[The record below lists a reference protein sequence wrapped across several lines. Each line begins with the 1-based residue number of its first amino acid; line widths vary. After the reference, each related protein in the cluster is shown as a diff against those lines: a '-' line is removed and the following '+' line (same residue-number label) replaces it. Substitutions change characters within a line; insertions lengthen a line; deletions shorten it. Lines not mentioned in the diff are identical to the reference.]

1 MVNGPQHRD
10 EVQIPRL
17 ASLARDDIETFTSL
31 GVATVYEAAGRV
43 GLVDVELHQIVP
55 GSRVCGPARAVLCAE
70 GDNLMVHAAMAVVQ
84 PGEILVLVMPREEPI
99 ALVGDLLATQAKA
112 RGVAGMLVGAAVRDV
127 ESLRT
132 LGLPIWSRFIRA
144 RGASRA
150 NAGELNA
157 PVQIGGATINTGDY
171 VLMDAD
177 GAVVIARARVDEVL
191 HAALAREQKETTNR
205 EKFAS
210 GVLSIDLY
218 GLRESLASHLRQ

>member
-1 MVNGPQHRD
+1 MVSGPELSRAID
-10 EVQIPRL
+10 TLR
-17 ASLARDDIETFTSL
+17 TL
-31 GVATVYEAAGRV
+31 GVSTVYEASGRQ

-55 GSRVCGPARAVLCAE
+55 GSRVCGPARTVLCAE

-84 PGEILVLVMPREEPI
+84 PGEVLVLVMPREEPI

-112 RGVAGMLVGAAVRDV
+112 RGVAGMLVGAAVRDI
-127 ESLRT
+127 ESLHA

-144 RGASRA
+144 RGAVRA
-150 NAGELNA
+150 QTGELNA
-157 PVQIGGATINTGDY
+157 PVQLGGTTIHTGDY

-210 GVLSIDLY
+210 GALSIDLY
-218 GLRESLASHLRQ
+218 GLRDGLSAHLRQ

>member
-1 MVNGPQHRD
+1 MVSGP
-10 EVQIPRL
+10 V
-17 ASLARDDIETFTSL
+17 ETFTSL
-31 GVATVYEAAGRV
+31 GVATVYEASGRK
-43 GLVDVELHQIVP
+43 GLVDAELHQIVP
-55 GSRVCGPARAVLCAE
+55 GSRVCGPARTVLCAE

-84 PGEILVLVMPREEPI
+84 PGEVLVLVMPREEPV
-99 ALVGDLLATQAKA
+99 ALVGDLLATQAKN
-112 RGVAGMLVGAAVRDV
+112 RGAAGMLVGAAIRDV

-144 RGASRA
+144 RGAVRA

-157 PVQIGGATINTGDY
+157 PVQLGGATIHTGDY

-177 GAVVIARARVDEVL
+177 GAVVIPRERVDEVL
-191 HAALAREQKETTNR
+191 RAAVEREERETTNR

-218 GLRESLASHLRQ
+218 GLREGLAGHLPQP